1 MLLQLIK
8 KDFLLTWKYLLLMGA
23 LCCFY
28 PIFVHSRLTGSAAAY
43 AGTLAFVL
51 MTFFSVL
58 FVLLQAFQK
67 EAMYPK
73 ASAYLCALPYR
84 RRDLVLTKYIY
95 FLGIF
100 LGCCL
105 IYWLE
110 TRLFPALGS
119 FGFSKAVPTFTGVC
133 LLLGLY
139 LPVQYRLGYECTKYF
154 FLIAILG
161 FSFLLPLLIRY
172 LPPEALAFR
181 FTPGTLAGL
190 FIFSSGLLAG
200 SMAVSIHFYKKA
212 ALT

>member
-8 KDFLLTWKYLLLMGA
+8 KDFLLPWKYLLLMGA
-23 LCCFY
+23 LCCFH
-28 PIFVHSRLTGSAAAY
+28 PIFVPSRLTGSAAAY

-110 TRLFPALGS
+110 TRLFPELGS